1 MINLKDLERKLD
13 DALSKESLETL
24 TSFIIEKRQKMKN
37 IDNDEVKNKI
47 QSQILYAMYDKMEN
61 IVTPETVLRVKGKV
75 SHQVYNRIY
84 GQVYFQTKNQ
94 VRDQVIRNI
103 KL

>member
-1 MINLKDLERKLD
+1 MINLKNLERKLD
-13 DALSKESLETL
+13 DALSKESPETL
-24 TSFIIEKRQKMKN
+24 TSFINEKRQKMEN
-37 IDNDEVKNKI
+37 VDDDDFKNKI

-75 SHQVYNRIY
+75 SHQVYNRIF
-84 GQVYFQTKNQ
+84 GQVYFRTKNQ

>member
-1 MINLKDLERKLD
+1 MINLKNLERKLD
-13 DALSKESLETL
+13 DALSKESPETL
-24 TSFIIEKRQKMKN
+24 TSFINEKRQKMEN
-37 IDNDEVKNKI
+37 VDDDDFKNKI

-94 VRDQVIRNI
+94 VRDQVIRKI

>member
-13 DALSKESLETL
+13 DALSKESPETL
-24 TSFIIEKRQKMKN
+24 TYFINEKRQKMEN
-37 IDNDEVKNKI
+37 VDDDDFKNKI

-84 GQVYFQTKNQ
+84 GQVYSETKNQ
-94 VRDQVIRNI
+94 VWNQVLRKIE
-103 KL
+103 L

>member
-1 MINLKDLERKLD
+1 MENVD
-13 DALSKESLETL
+13 DDD
-24 TSFIIEKRQKMKN
+24 F
-37 IDNDEVKNKI
+37 KNKI

-94 VRDQVIRNI
+94 VRDQVIRKI

>member
-13 DALSKESLETL
+13 DALSKESPETL

-37 IDNDEVKNKI
+37 VRDIIKAKLWQQGGTQLLNELWLLTSRQVHNEVRNQVKNRAR
-47 QSQILYAMYDKMEN
+47 Y
-61 IVTPETVLRVKGKV
+61 IVWQPVK
-75 SHQVYNRIY
+75 Q
-84 GQVYFQTKNQ
+84 
-94 VRDQVIRNI
+94 NI

>member
-13 DALSKESLETL
+13 DALSKESPETL

-37 IDNDEVKNKI
+37 VKDKIKAKIWQQGGTQLLNELWLLTSRQVHNEVRNQVKNRAR
-47 QSQILYAMYDKMEN
+47 Y
-61 IVTPETVLRVKGKV
+61 IVWQPVA
-75 SHQVYNRIY
+75 Q
-84 GQVYFQTKNQ
+84 
-94 VRDQVIRNI
+94 NI

>member
-13 DALSKESLETL
+13 DALSKESPETL

-37 IDNDEVKNKI
+37 VKDKIKAKIWQQGGTQLLNELWLLTSRQVHNEVRNQVKNRAR
-47 QSQILYAMYDKMEN
+47 Y
-61 IVTPETVLRVKGKV
+61 IVWQPVK
-75 SHQVYNRIY
+75 Q
-84 GQVYFQTKNQ
+84 
-94 VRDQVIRNI
+94 NI

>member
-1 MINLKDLERKLD
+1 MIDLKELERKLD
-13 DALSKESLETL
+13 DALSKESPETL
-24 TSFIIEKRQKMKN
+24 TYFINEKRQKMEN
-37 IDNDEVKNKI
+37 ADNDDFKNKI

-75 SHQVYNRIY
+75 SHQVYNRIF
-84 GQVYFQTKNQ
+84 GQVYFRTKNQ

>member
-13 DALSKESLETL
+13 DALSKESPETL
-24 TSFIIEKRQKMKN
+24 TYFINEKRQKMEN
-37 IDNDEVKNKI
+37 ADNDDFKNKI
-47 QSQILYAMYDKMEN
+47 QSHIIYAMYDKMEN
-61 IVTPETVLRVKGKV
+61 IVTPETVLRVKDKV

-84 GQVYFQTKNQ
+84 GQVYFRTKNQ

>member
-1 MINLKDLERKLD
+1 MIKLKDLERKLD
-13 DALSKESLETL
+13 DALSKESPETL
-24 TSFIIEKRQKMKN
+24 TSFINEKRQKMEN
-37 IDNDEVKNKI
+37 VDDDDFKNKI

>member
-13 DALSKESLETL
+13 DALSKESPETL
-24 TSFIIEKRQKMKN
+24 TYFINEKRQKMEN
-37 IDNDEVKNKI
+37 VDDDDFKNKI

-75 SHQVYNRIY
+75 SHQVYNRIF
-84 GQVYFQTKNQ
+84 GQVYFRTKNQ

>member
-13 DALSKESLETL
+13 DALSKESPETL

-37 IDNDEVKNKI
+37 VRDIIKAKLWQQGGTQLLNGLWLLTSRQVHNEVRNQVKNRARNLI
-47 QSQILYAMYDKMEN
+47 WQPVAQ
-61 IVTPETVLRVKGKV
+61 
-75 SHQVYNRIY
+75 
-84 GQVYFQTKNQ
+84 
-94 VRDQVIRNI
+94 NI

>member
-1 MINLKDLERKLD
+1 MINLKNLERKLD
-13 DALSKESLETL
+13 DALSKESPETL
-24 TSFIIEKRQKMKN
+24 TSFINEKRQKMEN
-37 IDNDEVKNKI
+37 VDDDDFKNKI

-75 SHQVYNRIY
+75 SHQVYNRIF
-84 GQVYFQTKNQ
+84 GQIYFRTKNQ